1 MRMTRSLIVK
11 KSKIIIS
18 RYMYM
23 SKTGTIVLGVIAV
36 LALVISISGSRHN
49 KSGSVADSVISKGE
63 IRIGYI
69 VYPPSMIKDEK
80 TGKLSGFS
88 YDLVEAAAKNLGVK
102 TNWVEEVGW
111 GSAIEGLKTKRY
123 DIVGTQIWPNSARA
137 REAIFSMAPFYS
149 GIYPYVRAGDTRFT
163 YDLSVINSN
172 QYTLSI
178 LDGEMAAFIAKQDFP
193 LAKVNTL
200 PQLSSYAEV
209 FLNVV
214 NKKADLAFAEPS
226 SANDFLKSNPG
237 TLVRVTDKPIRTF
250 GLDFAF
256 ARGEDSMAAMWN
268 TALGELVNDGTVA
281 RTLTKYGVQNDY
293 ILAR

>member
-1 MRMTRSLIVK
+1 MNKYGNIV
-11 KSKIIIS
+11 
-18 RYMYM
+18 
-23 SKTGTIVLGVIAV
+23 TGVIAV
-36 LALVISISGSRHN
+36 VALVVAFGAQ
-49 KSGSVADSVISKGE
+49 KGTKAESVADKVINNGE

-69 VYPPSMIKDEK
+69 IYPPSMIKDKK

-137 REAIFSMAPFYS
+137 REAVFSMAPFYS
-149 GIYPYVRAGDTRFT
+149 GIYPYVRTGDTRLSN
-163 YDLSVINSN
+163 DLSKINSSN
-172 QYTLSI
+172 YTLSI
-178 LDGEMAAFIAKQDFP
+178 LDGEMSSFIAKQDYP
-193 LAKVNTL
+193 LAKVNAL

-209 FLNVV
+209 FLNVT

-226 SANDFLKSNPG
+226 AANDFLKSNPG
-237 TLVRVTDKPIRTF
+237 TLVRATDKPIRTF

-268 TALGELVNDGTVA
+268 TALEELVNDGTVA
-281 RTLTKYGVQNDY
+281 RTLEKYGVSNDY
-293 ILAR
+293 ILAK